1 MKLLRCYQSANLGE
15 KMKHGMPGKRKVDQ
29 QVAQFI
35 RGSKPERKLEGEYK
49 SVKQMNN
56 TRESSK

>member
-1 MKLLRCYQSANLGE
+1 MLPKCKPRG